1 LATRHGKRERVRL
14 FHWDREKGAALAAR
28 LRDAG
33 YQVDYEPPSPAAMRA
48 LKESSV
54 AAAIVDLSRSPATAR
69 DLALWLRRTRAT
81 RAISLLILEGDPEKT
96 SRLRKLVP
104 DAVFVPPGRVKAG
117 LRRAIDR
124 PPSSPVVP
132 ASTMAGYSGTP
143 LPKKLGI
150 KEGSVVILA
159 GAPARF
165 EKSLKQ
171 LPDNVTFR
179 RQARG
184 RCELVIWFAR
194 SRAELERR
202 VARMGKLAGKG
213 GLWIAWPKK
222 SSGAVTDLT
231 QNVVRAAGLAAG
243 LVDYKI
249 CSIDAR
255 WSGLRF
261 ARRKVTQKKKTR

>member
-1 LATRHGKRERVRL
+1 VVRRRKKRERVRL
-14 FHWDREKGAALAAR
+14 FHWDREEGAALAAR
-28 LRDAG
+28 LREAG
-33 YQVDYEPPSPAAMRA
+33 YHVDHEPPSPQLMRA
-48 LKESSV
+48 LKQIPV
-54 AAAIVDLSRSPATAR
+54 AAVIIDLSRSPATGR
-69 DLALWLRRTRAT
+69 DLALWLRKTKAT
-81 RAISLLILEGDPEKT
+81 RSFPLLVLEGDRDKT
-96 SRLRKLVP
+96 ARLRKMLP
-104 DAVFVPPGRVKAG
+104 DAVFVPPSRVKSG

-132 ASTMAGYSGTP
+132 ESTMMGYSGTP
-143 LPKKLGI
+143 LPRKLGI

-159 GAPARF
+159 GAPPGF
-165 EKSLKQ
+165 ESRLTG
-171 LPDNVTFR
+171 LPENVTFR

-194 SRAELERR
+194 SRGELERR

-222 SSGAVTDLT
+222 ASGVVTDLT

-249 CSIDAR
+249 CSIDAQ

-261 ARRKVTQKKKTR
+261 ARRKGR